1 MIPMTAP
8 RRTVLFLCVI
18 LTVAITLLLSS
29 LPAHAGDA
37 QPPAAAE
44 SPSTDGLLPVIYV
57 SASNESRKSA
67 ESYAD
72 SLRKHGL
79 DVHVFMTWEPNDP
92 TTSPYVTVKGNSA
105 RLATYVDKLKEET
118 GHDKFDVV
126 TWSQGGLVTRY
137 WLKDFGGADFVRK
150 AVILSGMIKGS
161 PHHAD
166 ALRKG
171 QCPPP
176 NARLYVPKELLKSP
190 SDTCLEMSSEGESIR
205 ALNTPS
211 EALPGIKYYAI
222 TTKQEINAA
231 PYDINLMDGPGDY
244 TNIITQDLCSN
255 DIVGHGGL
263 TKLPS
268 MQALVSNLLKDDN
281 PTMPCMAPHSPDG
294 LPTLGEIIPSL
305 TSAPSFG

>member
-18 LTVAITLLLSS
+18 LTAAITLLLSS
-29 LPAHAGDA
+29 LPAPAGGA

-44 SPSTDGLLPVIYV
+44 SPSTDGPLPVIYV
-57 SASNESRKSA
+57 SASNESRESA

-137 WLKDFGGADFVRK
+137 WLKDFG
-150 AVILSGMIKGS
+150 LSLI
-161 PHHAD
+161 H
-166 ALRKG
+166 
-171 QCPPP
+171 
-176 NARLYVPKELLKSP
+176 
-190 SDTCLEMSSEGESIR
+190 I
-205 ALNTPS
+205 
-211 EALPGIKYYAI
+211 
-222 TTKQEINAA
+222 
-231 PYDINLMDGPGDY
+231 
-244 TNIITQDLCSN
+244 
-255 DIVGHGGL
+255 
-263 TKLPS
+263 
-268 MQALVSNLLKDDN
+268 
-281 PTMPCMAPHSPDG
+281 
-294 LPTLGEIIPSL
+294 
-305 TSAPSFG
+305 

>member
-1 MIPMTAP
+1 M
-8 RRTVLFLCVI
+8 
-18 LTVAITLLLSS
+18 
-29 LPAHAGDA
+29 
-37 QPPAAAE
+37 
-44 SPSTDGLLPVIYV
+44 
-57 SASNESRKSA
+57 
-67 ESYAD
+67 
-72 SLRKHGL
+72 
-79 DVHVFMTWEPNDP
+79 
-92 TTSPYVTVKGNSA
+92 TVKGNSV
-105 RLATYVDKLKEET
+105 RLATFVDKLKQQT

-137 WLKDFGGADFVRK
+137 WLKYFGGADFVRK

-176 NARLYVPKELLKSP
+176 NARLYVPQELLKSP

-205 ALNTPS
+205 SLNTPS
-211 EALPGIKYYAI
+211 EALPGIKYYAV

-231 PYDINLMDGPGDY
+231 PYGINLMDGPGDY
-244 TNIITQDLCSN
+244 TNIITQDLCPN

-281 PTMPCMAPHSPDG
+281 PTMPCMAPDSPNG
-294 LPTLGEIIPSL
+294 LPTLGEIIPPL

>member
-1 MIPMTAP
+1 MIPMIAP
-8 RRTVLFLCVI
+8 RRTVVSMCVI
-18 LTVAITLLLSS
+18 LAAAITLLLSS

-37 QPPAAAE
+37 Q
-44 SPSTDGLLPVIYV
+44 SPVTAGSSSTDGPLPVIYV
-57 SASNESRKSA
+57 SASSESRSSA
-67 ESYAD
+67 EAYAD
-72 SLRKHGL
+72 SLRNHGL
-79 DVHVFMTWEPNDP
+79 DVHVFMTWEPDDP
-92 TTSPYVTVKGNSA
+92 STSPYVTVKGNSA
-105 RLATYVDKLKEET
+105 RLATFVDKLKQQT

-137 WLKDFGGADFVRK
+137 WLKYFGGADFVRK

-176 NARLYVPKELLKSP
+176 NARLYVPQELLKSP

-205 ALNTPS
+205 SLNTPS
-211 EALPGIKYYAI
+211 EALPGIKYYAV

-231 PYDINLMDGPGDY
+231 PYGINLMDGPGDY
-244 TNIITQDLCSN
+244 TNIITQDLCPN

-281 PTMPCMAPHSPDG
+281 PTMPCMAPDSPNG
-294 LPTLGEIIPSL
+294 LPTLGEIIPPL

>member
-1 MIPMTAP
+1 MIPMIAP
-8 RRTVLFLCVI
+8 RRTVVSMCVI
-18 LTVAITLLLSS
+18 LAAAITLLLSS
-29 LPAHAGDA
+29 LPVHAGDA
-37 QPPAAAE
+37 Q
-44 SPSTDGLLPVIYV
+44 SPVTAGSSSTDGPLPVIYV
-57 SASNESRKSA
+57 SASSESRSSA
-67 ESYAD
+67 EAYAD
-72 SLRKHGL
+72 SLRNHGL
-79 DVHVFMTWEPNDP
+79 DVHVFMTWEPDDP
-92 TTSPYVTVKGNSA
+92 STSPYVTVKGNSA
-105 RLATYVDKLKEET
+105 RLATFVDKLKQQT

-137 WLKDFGGADFVRK
+137 WLKYFGGADFVRK

-176 NARLYVPKELLKSP
+176 NARLYVPQELLKSP

-205 ALNTPS
+205 SLNTPS
-211 EALPGIKYYAI
+211 EALPGIKYYAV

-231 PYDINLMDGPGDY
+231 PYGINLMDGPGDY
-244 TNIITQDLCSN
+244 TNIITQDLCPN

-281 PTMPCMAPHSPDG
+281 PTMPCMAPDSPNG
-294 LPTLGEIIPSL
+294 LPTLGEIIPPL